1 MIVFSSYS
9 RGEEQLTHV
18 QTVLISPSRVKPAF
32 LVETI
37 DGLDH
42 SLENV
47 QLCVISHF
55 LHLIILGSMNETF
68 M

>member
-9 RGEEQLTHV
+9 RGKEQLTHV
-18 QTVLISPSRVKPAF
+18 QNVLISPSRVKPAF
-32 LVETI
+32 MVETI
-37 DGLDH
+37 DGLNH

-47 QLCVISHF
+47 QLCVISDF
-55 LHLIILGSMNETF
+55 LYLIILGSMTETL